1 MNKLIAFGCLLAALF
16 FMVLADSYGS
26 ERHHRTVN
34 NTVNHYPTTIVDN
47 KAVALPIAAS
57 QIHVDWST
65 KKVQLGFGVGS
76 YKDSNALSVGLGK
89 RAGKVLINGSISSD
103 GTNIGYGAGVNLRF

>member
-1 MNKLIAFGCLLAALF
+1 MKFIYVFCLFAALF
-16 FMVLADSYGS
+16 FMALADSYGS
-26 ERHHRTVN
+26 ERHKPISNTVN
-34 NTVNHYPTTIVDN
+34 NYPTSIVN
-47 KAVALPIAAS
+47 NEGVSLAIAAS

-89 RAGKVLINGSISSD
+89 RVGKVLINGSISSD
-103 GTNIGYGAGVNLRF
+103 GTNVGYGAGINLRF